1 MAQILHKE
9 LDDHGV
15 QLHLRTRVQE
25 IEEDGIIA
33 VRDGQTL
40 RIPCDLVIMAVG
52 VQPDTALAVQAGLQ
66 IGESGGIRVDH
77 NAQTSDPDIYAI
89 GEVAERFNALT
100 HHPGR
105 LALAGPAQRQA
116 RATADHI
123 CGRQHSEHGFI
134 GSSCIRVFDQNAAVS
149 GLSEKAAKAAGIPCD
164 SVLIFPNDKV
174 SLMPE
179 CHYMAFKL
187 IFEVP
192 TGRILGAQAIGR
204 GECDKRINV
213 IAAMITM
220 HASLEDLKE
229 LELCYA
235 PQYSTA
241 KDVVNQAALVALNV
255 LYGEVRQ
262 VHVQDVRALAESG
275 ACIIDV
281 REPGEYARGHLRS
294 AKNIPLSQLRERMAE
309 IPSDRP
315 VYLHCRSSQR
325 SYYAL
330 RCLQGNGYRNVF
342 NISGSFLGICLYEHF
357 RDQHE
362 GRTPIVTAYC
372 FD

>member
-1 MAQILHKE
+1 M
-9 LDDHGV
+9 
-15 QLHLRTRVQE
+15 
-25 IEEDGIIA
+25 
-33 VRDGQTL
+33 
-40 RIPCDLVIMAVG
+40 
-52 VQPDTALAVQAGLQ
+52 
-66 IGESGGIRVDH
+66 
-77 NAQTSDPDIYAI
+77 
-89 GEVAERFNALT
+89 
-100 HHPGR
+100 
-105 LALAGPAQRQA
+105 
-116 RATADHI
+116 
-123 CGRQHSEHGFI
+123 
-134 GSSCIRVFDQNAAVS
+134 FDQNAAVS

-281 REPGEYARGHLRS
+281 REPGEYARGHLRA